1 MARKAQRS
9 AESQELLDRRG
20 RYRSALELVLSEVY
34 GDEFTGRREDG
45 DGLNGPP
52 GAKDE
57 HQPSSGRSAGAGS
70 Q

>member
-1 MARKAQRS
+1 MARKTQRG
-9 AESQELLDRRG
+9 AESQDILDRRG

-34 GDEFTGRREDG
+34 GNEFTGRREDG
-45 DGLNGPP
+45 DGLNGLP

-57 HQPSSGRSAGAGS
+57 HSPSSRPGPGAAS

>member
-1 MARKAQRS
+1 MARKAQRG
-9 AESQELLDRRG
+9 AESQEILDRRG

-34 GDEFTGRREDG
+34 GDEFNGREDG

-52 GAKDE
+52 GANDE
-57 HQPSSGRSAGAGS
+57 PSCSRRSGPGVAS

>member
-9 AESQELLDRRG
+9 AESQESLDRRG
-20 RYRSALELVLSEVY
+20 RYRSALELVLSEIY
-34 GDEFTGRREDG
+34 GDEFMGRREDS
-45 DGLNGPP
+45 DGLNGPLP

-57 HQPSSGRSAGAGS
+57 HPPSGWSPAGS